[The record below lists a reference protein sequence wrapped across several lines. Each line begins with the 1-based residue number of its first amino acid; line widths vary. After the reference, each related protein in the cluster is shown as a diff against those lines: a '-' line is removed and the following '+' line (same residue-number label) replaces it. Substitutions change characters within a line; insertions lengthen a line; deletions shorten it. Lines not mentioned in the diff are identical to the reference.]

1 MNQKKNCYL
10 MQYSNDNRLFRKSNP
25 VGDSKRE
32 LIVPLLLVMMLLFE
46 KKFENKYEVI
56 NRL

>member
-1 MNQKKNCYL
+1 